1 MAKFLNLNG
10 LTTLLNQ
17 LKQNFASKDE
27 MNNLEVDND
36 TYILNIDYE
45 NTLAFDTSWIVG
57 SSSSTSPLLDVGL
70 LDSMILA

>member
-17 LKQNFASKDE
+17 LKEKFASKAE
-27 MNNLEVDND
+27 INNLEVDND